1 MVFIRVVLPV
11 PLQRCFDYLAPATC
25 LPGMRVRVPFG
36 RRELIGVVL
45 ENNVTPDCTPDQ
57 IKTVSA
63 VLDSAALL
71 PASILDLCRFAS
83 EYYCQP
89 LGEFVLQSLP
99 TWLRDGGDSEGLLET
114 AWQQRAGV
122 SCSGSSAVARQLW
135 QALQQPIRPSQLR
148 ALSPRASHWFK
159 RWQTE
164 ELLQTV
170 VPVPAAWTSSAHQTL
185 NEEQQSAVD
194 AIRAALGQFH
204 SLLLAGITGSGKTEV
219 YLQAM
224 ETALRAGR
232 QVLVLVPEINLTPQL
247 QARFAARFPGL
258 PLVCL
263 HSQLADK
270 ERAINWQSAASGE
283 ARLILGTRL
292 ALFTPL
298 PDLGLIIADEEHDGS
313 FRQQE
318 GLRFSARDLAVWRA
332 HQTGVP
338 IVLGSAT
345 PALETWHKALAGR
358 YGLQRLTRRAVQ
370 GAALPKLRLIDVR
383 RNAGQDGISP
393 ELRDA
398 IAARLQRG
406 EQSLIFV
413 NRRGYAPVLFCDGC
427 GWMSACRRCSVRLV
441 VHLSERRLRCHHCG
455 WEERIPT
462 ACPSCMNKEV
472 RALGQGTQR
481 IEDALGQLFPDARI
495 VRIDRDSTRRK
506 GSFAAL
512 MEDAAAGRID
522 ILVGT
527 QMLSKGH
534 DLPRMTLVGILNA
547 DAALFAPDYRA
558 PERLFA
564 QLLQV
569 SGRAGRHQL
578 AGEVMLQTRFP
589 EHPLYHAWLLQQWE
603 TYAAQLLQE
612 RREAGF
618 PPYQVQALLRAE
630 APDRDRLQAFLQ
642 HAARLLPVPKGVEI
656 YDPVDAL
663 PAKVANRHRMQLLL
677 QSQSRPLLHRFLAQW
692 WAAVEDAA
700 PSGIRWTVDVDP
712 TEL

>member
-1 MVFIRVVLPV
+1 MMFIRVALPV
-11 PLQRCFDYLAPATC
+11 PLQRCFDYVAAEGC
-25 LPGMRVRVPFG
+25 KPGMRVKVPFG
-36 RRELIGVVL
+36 RRELIGVIL
-45 ENNVTPDCTPDQ
+45 ENNIVPDCAPEQ
-57 IKTVSA
+57 LKPISA
-63 VLDSAALL
+63 VLDQSPLL
-71 PASILDLCRFAS
+71 PKAILDMCRFAS

-89 LGEFVLQSLP
+89 IGEFVLQALP
-99 TWLRDGGDSEGLLET
+99 TWLRDGGDSDSLLEPC
-114 AWQQRAGV
+114 WQQ
-122 SCSGSSAVARQLW
+122 SPGSDCTGRTDIAHELW
-135 QALQQPIRPSQLR
+135 QALATPIRLSELR
-148 ALSPRASHWFK
+148 TLSPRASHWFK
-159 RWQTE
+159 RWRE
-164 ELLQTV
+164 EALIE
-170 VPVPAAWTSSAHQTL
+170 PVAHVHLRWASQGHQELNAEQHAAVEAT
-185 NEEQQSAVD
+185 
-194 AIRAALGQFH
+194 RAALGHFQT
-204 SLLLAGITGSGKTEV
+204 LLLAGITGSGKTEV

-224 ETALRAGR
+224 ETALLQNR

-258 PLVCL
+258 PLACL

-270 ERAINWQSAASGE
+270 ERACNWQKAASGE

-298 PDLGLIIADEEHDGS
+298 PELGLIIADEEHDGS
-313 FRQQE
+313 YRQQE

-332 HQTGVP
+332 HQANVP

-345 PALETWHKALAGR
+345 PALETWHKAQNGR
-358 YGLQRLTRRAVQ
+358 YALHRLSHRAVT

-413 NRRGYAPVLFCDGC
+413 NRRGYAPVLFCDSC

-462 ACPSCMNKEV
+462 ACPTCMNKEV

-481 IEDALGQLFPDARI
+481 IEDRIGELFPDARI

-522 ILVGT
+522 ILIGT
-527 QMLSKGH
+527 QMLAKGH
-534 DLPRMTLVGILNA
+534 DLPRLTLVGIINA

-569 SGRAGRHQL
+569 AGRAGRHQL
-578 AGEVMLQTRFP
+578 AGEVLLQTRFP
-589 EHPLYHAWLLQQWE
+589 DHPLYHAWLLQQWE
-603 TYAAQLLQE
+603 VYAAQLLQE

-618 PPYQVQALLRAE
+618 PPFQAQALLRAE
-630 APDRDRLQAFLQ
+630 APDRDRLRAFL
-642 HAARLLPVPKGVEI
+642 AAAAQLFTPPAGIEI
-656 YDPVDAL
+656 YDPVDAM
-663 PAKVANRHRMQLLL
+663 PAKLANRHRMQLLL
-677 QSQSRPLLHRFLAQW
+677 QSHSRPLLQHFLAQW
-692 WAAVEDAA
+692 WPAVEASV